1 MQLTAPVEGLADK
14 LSSLTSLD
22 LYNNSIGDYDSS
34 DDQGM
39 VAWLRHG
46 DDIVRIRRFDAGPG
60 RLDGV
65 TIFQRDEEDNL
76 IVEIKATTAIHH
88 NGGWTLQDVPR
99 SWVGSGIVEHQ
110 DQLSWSDDLEPA
122 LLVHPRNTPW
132 TQLFRILHAT
142 GLGTRPAYRYKL
154 WLQERLAA
162 PPATTIAMN
171 LIVVALA
178 RPLRGWAT
186 QGLVITIGV
195 GFLCWTFHGLVLT
208 FGDLGLIPLA
218 LAAWRP
224 VPVFLAIA
232 WSIILHDDRRR
243 RHRRLG
249 AVTVERQEASG

>member
-1 MQLTAPVEGLADK
+1 
-14 LSSLTSLD
+14 
-22 LYNNSIGDYDSS
+22 
-34 DDQGM
+34 M

-46 DDIVRIRRFDAGPG
+46 DDIVRIRRFDAAAG

-122 LLVHPRNTPW
+122 LLASTVIHPRNTPW
-132 TQLFRILHAT
+132 TRLFRILHAP
-142 GLGTRPAYRYKL
+142 GLGTQPAYRYKL

-162 PPATTIAMN
+162 PPATTIAMI

-178 RPLRGWAT
+178 RPFRGRTT

-195 GFLCWTFHGLVLT
+195 GFLCWAFYGLVLT
-208 FGDLGLIPLA
+208 FGDLGLIPPA
-218 LAAWRP
+218 LAAWTP

-243 RHRRLG
+243 RHRRVG
-249 AVTVERQEASG
+249 TVTVERPEASG

>member
-1 MQLTAPVEGLADK
+1 MASRSRNSRVFQRTAPVEGLADK

-46 DDIVRIRRFDAGPG
+46 DDIVRIRRFDAAASQ
-60 RLDGV
+60 LDSA

-122 LLVHPRNTPW
+122 MLASTVIHPRNTPW
-132 TQLFRILHAT
+132 TQLFRIPSQPIAT
-142 GLGTRPAYRYKL
+142 SCGCKSG
-154 WLQERLAA
+154 
-162 PPATTIAMN
+162 
-171 LIVVALA
+171 
-178 RPLRGWAT
+178 
-186 QGLVITIGV
+186 
-195 GFLCWTFHGLVLT
+195 
-208 FGDLGLIPLA
+208 
-218 LAAWRP
+218 
-224 VPVFLAIA
+224 
-232 WSIILHDDRRR
+232 SRRR
-243 RHRRLG
+243 LPRP
-249 AVTVERQEASG
+249 SP